1 VTAQRAPSGLGP
13 AGRRLWR
20 RLCQTVVWRPD
31 ELEVLEQAARTAD
44 QVAELERA
52 AAQVPVLVL
61 GSRKQLIVNPVLQE
75 LRLTRQALAAF
86 LSRLDVPEPA
96 DPDALTPSQRGRRAA
111 AARWH
116 DRKEVQDGN
125 R

>member
-1 VTAQRAPSGLGP
+1 MSTQRAPSGLGP

-20 RLCQTVVWRPD
+20 RLCADTIWRPD
-31 ELEVLEQAARTAD
+31 ELEILTQAAHTAD
-44 QVAELERA
+44 TISRLEETAERIPVI
-52 AAQVPVLVL
+52 VP
-61 GSRKQLIVNPVLQE
+61 GSRKQATVNPLLQE
-75 LRLTRQALAAF
+75 LRLSRQALAAF

>member
-1 VTAQRAPSGLGP
+1 MSTQRAPAGLGA

-20 RLCQTVVWRPD
+20 RMTAEVNFRPD

-44 QVAELERA
+44 TIAELETA
-52 AAQVPVLVL
+52 AAKVPSVLII
-61 GSRKQLIVNPVLQE
+61 GSRKQLIVSPIFQE

-96 DPDALTPSQRGRRAA
+96 DPNALTPSQRGRRAA

-116 DRKEVQDGN
+116 RTRGG
-125 R
+125 